1 MHLGAINAN
10 IIAKHVYHLMI
21 IVYHAKDKIEFL
33 IHLYVV
39 VKMDFL
45 MMVKIK
51 IVNNVIMFAKRVVLK
66 RITVKFVKKI
76 QPQDKVRQVVR
87 F

>member
-1 MHLGAINAN
+1 
-10 IIAKHVYHLMI
+10 
-21 IVYHAKDKIEFL
+21 
-33 IHLYVV
+33 
-39 VKMDFL
+39 MDFL

-76 QPQDKVRQVVR
+76 QPQDKVRQVVSNLIY
-87 F
+87 